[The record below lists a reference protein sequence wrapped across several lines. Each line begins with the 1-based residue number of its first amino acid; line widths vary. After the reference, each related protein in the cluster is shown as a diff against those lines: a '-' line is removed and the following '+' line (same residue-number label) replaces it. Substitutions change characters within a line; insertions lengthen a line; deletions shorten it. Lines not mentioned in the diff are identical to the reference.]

1 MTMCPLSGER
11 FRFFLIFAFYIYIEI
26 SSATMRGR
34 SNVWI
39 SDGAQTCSCT
49 FIEPGD
55 QPSYS
60 GAVSC
65 GLMPPTLSFSS
76 AVKRVTRGTGRTIRA
91 SGITAMLLLL
101 GGIES
106 NPGPAVPRSSRSAKR
121 RHELQKV
128 TVVKSFLQSF
138 IKNK

>member
-1 MTMCPLSGER
+1 LFTKTSMTMCPLSGER

-39 SDGAQTCSCT
+39 SDGAQTCSCA

-65 GLMPPTLSFSS
+65 ELMPPTLLFSS
-76 AVKRVTRGTGRTIRA
+76 AVKRVTRRTGRTIRA
-91 SGITAMLLLL
+91 SGIIAMLLLL

-106 NPGPAVPRSSRSAKR
+106 NPGPAVPGSSQRTKR
-121 RHELQKV
+121 RRTLE
-128 TVVKSFLQSF
+128 
-138 IKNK
+138 